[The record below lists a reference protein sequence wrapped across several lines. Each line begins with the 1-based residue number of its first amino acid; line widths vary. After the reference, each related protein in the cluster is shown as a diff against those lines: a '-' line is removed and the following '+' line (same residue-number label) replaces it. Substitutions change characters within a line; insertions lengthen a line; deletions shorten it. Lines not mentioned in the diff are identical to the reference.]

1 MMFWIFSGIVIG
13 AVITYLVIK
22 VKEGK
27 LTVKWYQW
35 VLGILGTSMLLFTIQ
50 NYFALINEYHNRAA
64 SYTWSVFGLPALVMF
79 ALIWVIP
86 FVAGK
91 VSKKTPKA
99 SA

>member
-1 MMFWIFSGIVIG
+1 MLWLFFGIVIG
-13 AVITYLVIK
+13 YILSVLVSK
-22 VKEGK
+22 VKAGQ
-27 LTVKWYQW
+27 LAVKWYQW
-35 VLGILGTSMLLFTIQ
+35 VLGVLGTVLLLFTIQ
-50 NYFALINEYHNRAA
+50 NYLALKNLEFNAKAA

-91 VSKKTPKA
+91 VSKKNPKA